1 MAPIPIWSGN
11 LRLSL
16 VLVPVRMFPATST
29 EGTIAFRMIHEPSGK
44 PIKYLKGIETERG
57 FEEVPEEE
65 IIKGY
70 EHTKGHHVL
79 IKPEELDELKLEAK
93 HTIDMARF
101 VDQDEIDSRYFE
113 KPYYLLPDGDS
124 ADEGY
129 VVLRDALAKNK
140 KIAIG
145 QLIMHGREH
154 LVGITAHKKGL
165 VLAILRYQ
173 DELRKPESFFDNIDT
188 KADDDAVKLAVDLIQ
203 QESGK
208 FEPQN
213 MPNEYARAVHEL
225 VQAKIE
231 QRAPEVEI
239 ETEKRDTPKVVNI
252 MDALKK
258 SMQARGQTKVRD
270 AVRRRVGESPRLRSP
285 RGHQRVPN
293 RQLALGDQCL
303 SGCYIR
309 LGRSRRP
316 SNTRAYR
323 QLPELSWASSM
334 PR

>member
-1 MAPIPIWSGN
+1 MAPIPVWSGN

-16 VLVPVRMFPATST
+16 VLVPVRMFPATSS

-44 PIKYLKGIETERG
+44 PIKYLKGIETEHG

-70 EHTKGHHVL
+70 EHAKGHHIL
-79 IKPEELDELKLEAK
+79 LEPKELDALKLEAK
-93 HTIDMARF
+93 HTIDMKQF
-101 VDQDEIDSRYFE
+101 VELDQIDSRYFE
-113 KPYYLLPDGDS
+113 KPYYLLPDGDE
-124 ADEGY
+124 AEEGY
-129 VVLRDALAKNK
+129 TVLRDALAKTK
-140 KIAIG
+140 KMAVG

-165 VLAILRYQ
+165 LLLILRYAE
-173 DELRKPESFFDNIDT
+173 ELRKPETCFDKGET
-188 KADDDAVKLAVDLIQ
+188 KTDASAVKLAVDLIN

-208 FEPQN
+208 FEPER

-239 ETEKRDTPKVVNI
+239 ETPKGESPKVVNI

-258 SMQARGQTKVRD
+258 SMQARGPAKVRD
-270 AVRRRVGESPRLRSP
+270 TVRKKAGKAPTKREATPRS
-285 RGHQRVPN
+285 
-293 RQLALGDQCL
+293 A
-303 SGCYIR
+303 
-309 LGRSRRP
+309 RSRD
-316 SNTRAYR
+316 
-323 QLPELSWASSM
+323 LPRRTAH
-334 PR
+334 

>member
-1 MAPIPIWSGN
+1 MAPIPVWSGN

-16 VLVPVRMFPATST
+16 VLVPVRLFPATSS
-29 EGTIAFRMIHEPSGK
+29 EGTVAFRMIHEPSGK

-70 EHTKGHHVL
+70 EHAKGQHIL
-79 IKPEELDELKLEAK
+79 IKPEEIDELKLEAK

-101 VDQDEIDSRYFE
+101 VDLDQIDSRYFE

-129 VVLRDALAKNK
+129 VVLRDALAKSK
-140 KIAIG
+140 KMAIG

-154 LVGITAHKKGL
+154 LVGITAHKMGL
-165 VLAILRYQ
+165 MLVILRYQ
-173 DELRKPESFFDNIDT
+173 DELRKPEPYFEKIDP
-188 KADDDAVKLAVDLIQ
+188 KIDASAVKLAVDLIQ

-208 FEPQN
+208 FEPQK
-213 MPNEYARAVHEL
+213 MPNEYARAIHEL
-225 VQAKIE
+225 VRAKIE

-239 ETEKRDTPKVVNI
+239 ETEKREMPKVVNI

-258 SMQARGQTKVRD
+258 SMQAKGQTKVRD
-270 AVRRRVGESPRLRSP
+270 AVRKRTGKAAPKREPTPAPSRSGSTTRRSA
-285 RGHQRVPN
+285 H
-293 RQLALGDQCL
+293 
-303 SGCYIR
+303 
-309 LGRSRRP
+309 
-316 SNTRAYR
+316 
-323 QLPELSWASSM
+323 
-334 PR
+334 

>member
-1 MAPIPIWSGN
+1 MAPIPVWSGN

-16 VLVPVRMFPATST
+16 VLVPVRLYPATSS

-44 PIKYLKGIETERG
+44 PIKYLKGVETEQG

-79 IKPEELDELKLEAK
+79 INPEEIDELKLEAK

-101 VDQDEIDSRYFE
+101 VDLDQIDSRYFE

-129 VVLRDALAKNK
+129 VVLRDALAKTK
-140 KIAIG
+140 KMAIG

-165 VLAILRYQ
+165 MLVILRYA
-173 DELRKPESFFDNIDT
+173 DELRKPEPYFDKIET
-188 KADDDAVKLAVDLIQ
+188 KADADAVKLATDLIE

-208 FEPQN
+208 FQPEK

-239 ETEKRDTPKVVNI
+239 ETAKGETPKVINI

-258 SMQARGQTKVRD
+258 SMQAKGQTKVRD
-270 AVRRRVGESPRLRSP
+270 AVRKRMGKAAPKRQVSTAAPRSKPSTRRTA
-285 RGHQRVPN
+285 H
-293 RQLALGDQCL
+293 
-303 SGCYIR
+303 
-309 LGRSRRP
+309 
-316 SNTRAYR
+316 
-323 QLPELSWASSM
+323 
-334 PR
+334 